1 MNVRVLKRAVHAG
14 CHLSKLSM
22 LLLLLLLLLKM
33 TFSTT
38 DLITTRRSRSKLST
52 GFTGGD
58 RFTRKEQGS

>member
-1 MNVRVLKRAVHAG
+1 
-14 CHLSKLSM
+14 M